1 LPEARSSAI
10 LGDANFIVGSD
21 RCTMT
26 KASRALPSLSF
37 EFFPPHTPEG
47 SLRLWR
53 SVERLAP
60 LGPRFVSVTFGAG
73 GTTRDRTLSAIQT
86 IVERARLSVA
96 GHLTCVG
103 ASREETLEVARTYA
117 RHGVRRIVALRGD
130 PPKGATRFEPH
141 PEGFRSAAE
150 LVAALRAEGDFEI
163 AVAAYPEK
171 HPEAASLDA
180 DIDNLKR
187 KIDAGAA
194 SALTQF
200 FFDVEDFL
208 RFRDACAKAGITAPI
223 HPGVLPVENFARMTN
238 FAARCQARVPD
249 WMHKAFERAE
259 TDEDAYLLSISIATD
274 QCDTLIAE
282 GVEHLHFY
290 TLNNPD
296 LTFDVANALG
306 YAAQRLAVAAGG
318 QGAA

>member
-1 LPEARSSAI
+1 
-10 LGDANFIVGSD
+10 
-21 RCTMT
+21 MT
-26 KASRALPSLSF
+26 KTSRALPSLSF

-60 LGPRFVSVTFGAG
+60 LGPKFVSVTYGAG
-73 GTTRDRTLSAIQT
+73 GTTRDRTIAAIQT
-86 IVERARLSVA
+86 IVERARLNVA

-103 ASREETLEVARTYA
+103 ASREETLEVARNYA
-117 RHGVRRIVALRGD
+117 RLGVRRIVALRGD

-141 PEGFRSAAE
+141 PDGFASAAE
-150 LVAALRAEGDFEI
+150 LVAALRAAGDFDI

-171 HPEAASLDA
+171 HPEAASLGA

-187 KIDAGAA
+187 KVDAGAS

-208 RFRDACAKAGITAPI
+208 RFRDACAAAGISAPI
-223 HPGVLPVENFARMTN
+223 QPGILPVENFAKMTN
-238 FAARCQARVPD
+238 FAARCQARVPV
-249 WMHKAFERAE
+249 WMRKAFERAE
-259 TDEDAYLLSISIATD
+259 TAEDAYLLSVSIACD
-274 QCDTLIAE
+274 QCDALIAE
-282 GVEHLHFY
+282 GVEHLHLY

-296 LTFDVANALG
+296 LTFDVAQALG
-306 YAAQRLAVAAGG
+306 YAAQPLAVAAG
-318 QGAA
+318 QGVA